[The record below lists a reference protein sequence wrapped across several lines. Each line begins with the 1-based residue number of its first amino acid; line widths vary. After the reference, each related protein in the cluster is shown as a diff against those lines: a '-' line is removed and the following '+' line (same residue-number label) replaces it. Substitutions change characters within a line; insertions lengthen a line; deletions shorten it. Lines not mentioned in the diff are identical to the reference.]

1 MSRGKDTCRILKEIR
16 RRIAEANDIE
26 YITSECRYR
35 GDCLGTCPRCEAE
48 VRYLEQQLERR
59 RLSGR
64 AVTLLGISAGVLTL
78 GALPVA
84 AQDETTTSTP
94 TVVTPDPIPA
104 DTTHRTP
111 ATVLHP
117 FILKGLVID
126 TKGRPVYDARVIEW
140 EGANG
145 TRTGEDG
152 KFRLAISGNHPIFVN
167 YLNTRMSENDPDERP
182 DTLRISIE
190 YNGMTMGEMMTT
202 ADFSCMKPADPPKEN
217 EEPYEGWFDYPY
229 MVSAQK
235 FLPMYPGGLMELW
248 KHLNEQVQ
256 HPKGIDTPCEGRV
269 AVQFTINEKGK
280 VRGAHIIDS
289 SLPKAYNREAL
300 RVINS
305 QARWKS
311 GLFMGMPRETECV
324 FYVTFRRSEASFTL
338 HGTVVDEQGT
348 PLIGA
353 SVLIKNTNRGTLTDK
368 DGRFSLP
375 VSGRHP
381 IVISYIGMNAREI
394 VPIPQTD
401 MTIILQTDKTLMGE
415 IVVE

>member
-16 RRIAEANDIE
+16 RQIAEANDIA
-26 YITSECRYR
+26 YVTSECRYR

-78 GALPVA
+78 GACHSTA
-84 AQDETTTSTP
+84 SQKITSAVND
-94 TVVTPDPIPA
+94 TVVTTA
-104 DTTHRTP
+104 
-111 ATVLHP
+111 V
-117 FILKGLVID
+117 
-126 TKGRPVYDARVIEW
+126 
-140 EGANG
+140 
-145 TRTGEDG
+145 
-152 KFRLAISGNHPIFVN
+152 S
-167 YLNTRMSENDPDERP
+167 SRP
-182 DTLRISIE
+182 DTLPGR
-190 YNGMTMGEMMTT
+190 T
-202 ADFSCMKPADPPKEN
+202 A
-217 EEPYEGWFDYPY
+217 G
-229 MVSAQK
+229 
-235 FLPMYPGGLMELW
+235 
-248 KHLNEQVQ
+248 
-256 HPKGIDTPCEGRV
+256 
-269 AVQFTINEKGK
+269 
-280 VRGAHIIDS
+280 
-289 SLPKAYNREAL
+289 
-300 RVINS
+300 
-305 QARWKS
+305 
-311 GLFMGMPRETECV
+311 
-324 FYVTFRRSEASFTL
+324 SFTL
-338 HGTVVDEQGT
+338 HGTVVDELGN